1 MHTVGIRPRHTVAH
15 PWLSGSLHR
24 FFTSSSCFIPSSAQ
38 SATATTKHQ
47 PHESP
52 PRIAALSF
60 PRSLAPV
67 TTTIR
72 SLSPRS
78 SPTVSLWCSRLS
90 DSRLAHLPARSSLP
104 SSLTVAAAGHQ
115 HVVVQ
120 CCQQRSSISASD
132 FRMASAS
139 EKYAAF
145 EEKVSRTVY
154 FDNLSPQCAL
164 IELDSSKKVKE
175 VVSMI
180 SQYPFMMSGMP
191 RPVRA
196 RPAEAEMFDDRP
208 EKPDRK
214 IKCCWLDPSDPDFE
228 VAKDLKRLTRRH
240 AVEAEY
246 VHKLQLQEEKKLA
259 EQQGE
264 TLNMHYKKF
273 KLVDSIMADGTAKHL
288 AKRYNLGVADE

>member
-1 MHTVGIRPRHTVAH
+1 
-15 PWLSGSLHR
+15 
-24 FFTSSSCFIPSSAQ
+24 
-38 SATATTKHQ
+38 
-47 PHESP
+47 
-52 PRIAALSF
+52 
-60 PRSLAPV
+60 
-67 TTTIR
+67 
-72 SLSPRS
+72 
-78 SPTVSLWCSRLS
+78 
-90 DSRLAHLPARSSLP
+90 
-104 SSLTVAAAGHQ
+104 
-115 HVVVQ
+115 
-120 CCQQRSSISASD
+120 
-132 FRMASAS
+132 MASAS

-154 FDNLSPQCAL
+154 FDNLSPQVTESVLRTAVEQFATVKSVKFIPNYLGPTNLPQCAL

-180 SQYPFMMSGMP
+180 RQYPFMMSGMP

-228 VAKDLKRLTRRH
+228 LAKDLKRLTRRH